1 MKILL
6 VRLSSLGD
14 SLHLFPAIS
23 DLRRHFPDAE
33 IHWLVEPAFSEV
45 AGWHSAIDKVI
56 TIPLRA
62 HKKIWW
68 KIPTLLSKLRRQLQ
82 AENYDVILDAQ
93 GLLKSALRSRLAGVA
108 VFGFDADT
116 ARESLA
122 ARFYQKT
129 AKAVSYTHLIEK
141 NRQLVA
147 KLFAADI
154 TQPADFGL
162 DKFRHERM

>member
-1 MKILL
+1 MTEVPWLPSGTECLVITQISMMKILV

-14 SLHLFPAIS
+14 ILHLFPAIS

-56 TIPLRA
+56 TVPLRA

-82 AENYDVILDAQ
+82 TEKYDIVLDAQ
-93 GLLKSALRSRLAGVA
+93 GL
-108 VFGFDADT
+108 
-116 ARESLA
+116 
-122 ARFYQKT
+122 
-129 AKAVSYTHLIEK
+129 I
-141 NRQLVA
+141 
-147 KLFAADI
+147 
-154 TQPADFGL
+154 
-162 DKFRHERM
+162 